1 MGPGVN
7 RATPLFTCLYSPS
20 PMGHLLDDKRATLT
34 AWPGGR
40 LGTVAVT
47 ERYKCSADIAF
58 RHTPGLEQLLAVF
71 RDECF
76 LREAIE
82 GQEKARE
89 LVGMDNLVIDR

>member
-1 MGPGVN
+1 
-7 RATPLFTCLYSPS
+7 
-20 PMGHLLDDKRATLT
+20 MGHLLNDKRATLT

-40 LGTVAVT
+40 IGAVAVT
-47 ERYKCSADIAF
+47 KRYERSADIAL
-58 RHTPGLEQLLAVF
+58 RHAPGLEQLLAVF

-89 LVGMDNLVIDR
+89 LVEMDNLVIDR